1 LRHFEDKNGSTS
13 HRTASLNTENMA
25 SARPE
30 IRAIYWDIGGVLLTN
45 GWDHE
50 ERARV
55 LGQFAIPRDEYESR
69 HDAANDRWERGELSD
84 DEFLKQTVFFK
95 ERSFTPAQFLQA
107 LREQS
112 KWLPGGA
119 KNVIATLR
127 KSSALKMAMLNNE
140 SGPLNDYR
148 IETFGLTQFFDGFFC
163 SAYLGMRKPEL
174 RMFRAGAEML
184 HFRPEECAF
193 VDDREKNCA
202 AAAQVGMHA
211 IQYKGEEPLKDALG
225 GLGVRLG

>member
-1 LRHFEDKNGSTS
+1 
-13 HRTASLNTENMA
+13 MQ
-25 SARPE
+25 

-55 LGQFAIPRDEYESR
+55 LEQFAIPRDEYEAR
-69 HDAANDRWERGELSD
+69 HPDANDRWERGELSD

-95 ERSFTPAQFLQA
+95 ERSFTPAEFIQA
-107 LREQS
+107 VRAQS

-127 KSSALKMAMLNNE
+127 QSHSPANGGLKMAMLNNE
-140 SGPLNDYR
+140 SGSLNDYR
-148 IETFGLTQFFDGFFC
+148 IETFGLRRYFDGFFC
-163 SAYLGMRKPEL
+163 SAYIGMRKPEP
-174 RMFRAGAEML
+174 RMFQAGAAML
-184 HFRPEECAF
+184 DFRPEECAF

-202 AAAQVGMHA
+202 AAAEVGMHA
-211 IQYKGEEPLKDALG
+211 IQYRGEEALRDALRA
-225 GLGVRLG
+225 LGVRLG

>member
-1 LRHFEDKNGSTS
+1 MTS
-13 HRTASLNTENMA
+13 AP
-25 SARPE
+25 PE

-55 LGQFAIPRDEYESR
+55 LQQFAIPRDEYEAR
-69 HDAANDRWERGELSD
+69 HEEANDRWERGELSD
-84 DEFLKQTVFFK
+84 DEFLELTVFFK
-95 ERSFTPAQFLQA
+95 ERSFTPGEFIRAV
-107 LREQS
+107 REQS

-119 KNVIATLR
+119 RNVIATLR
-127 KSSALKMAMLNNE
+127 ENKSLKMAMLNNE

-148 IETFGLTQFFDGFFC
+148 IEKFGLTEYFDGFFC
-163 SAYLGMRKPEL
+163 SAYLGMRKPEP
-174 RMFRAGAEML
+174 RIFRAGAAML

-193 VDDREKNCA
+193 VDDRDKNCA

-211 IQYKGEEPLKDALG
+211 IQYKGEEALKAALG
-225 GLGVRLG
+225 ALGVRVD

>member
-1 LRHFEDKNGSTS
+1 
-13 HRTASLNTENMA
+13 MA
-25 SARPE
+25 SAPPE

-45 GWDHE
+45 GWDHQ

-55 LGQFAIPRDEYESR
+55 LQQFSIPRDEYEAR
-69 HDAANDRWERGELSD
+69 HAEANDRWERGELTD

-119 KNVIATLR
+119 RNVIAGIR
-127 KSSALKMAMLNNE
+127 KSSGLKMAMLNNE

-148 IETFGLTQFFDGFFC
+148 IETFGLTQYFDGFFC
-163 SAYLGMRKPEL
+163 SAYLGMRKPEP
-174 RMFRAGAEML
+174 RMFRAGVALL
-184 HFRPEECAF
+184 HFKPEQCVF
-193 VDDREKNCA
+193 IDDRDTNCA
-202 AAAQVGMHA
+202 AAAQVGLHA
-211 IQYKGEEPLKDALG
+211 IQYKGEEPLKDALRAA
-225 GLGVRLG
+225 GVRLD